1 MKAGVAAMMIP
12 AVILAGGCAALPAK
26 ADTKAEMSE
35 TQTETTS
42 EHRETAEIRISQE
55 DTTAVDP
62 AELLPAETDAQ
73 DQLSLD
79 AEQWNRVQ
87 EIMSTMTLH
96 EKVCQM
102 FFVNPEQLTGVGQV
116 VSSGQTTRDAI
127 AAYPVGGIMYSKPNL
142 QSGDQVRSMIAGIQ
156 SYSRYGLFIA
166 ADEEGGIVNRLM
178 STLDTTWIDSMYNYK
193 DQGTDRAYENA
204 CTIAADM
211 AAYGFNLDFAPVAD
225 VWSNPENTVIGKR
238 AYSDN
243 YEQAAELVGTAA
255 DGFHAGGVLCT
266 LKHFPGHGD
275 TAEDSHYSSAYV
287 KKSLEELKK
296 EEFLPFESGISHGA
310 DFVMVGHLIVP
321 DVDEVP
327 ATLSKTFIEDI
338 LRGELGFQGI
348 VITDALQMSALAG
361 NYSSEEIAVRA
372 VQAGNDMLLEPAD
385 FKTSVQALEQAVVSG
400 TITEKRIDQ
409 SVARILFCKIKAGIV
424 Q

>member
-1 MKAGVAAMMIP
+1 
-12 AVILAGGCAALPAK
+12 
-26 ADTKAEMSE
+26 
-35 TQTETTS
+35 
-42 EHRETAEIRISQE
+42 
-55 DTTAVDP
+55 
-62 AELLPAETDAQ
+62 
-73 DQLSLD
+73 
-79 AEQWNRVQ
+79 
-87 EIMSTMTLH
+87 
-96 EKVCQM
+96 
-102 FFVNPEQLTGVGQV
+102 
-116 VSSGQTTRDAI
+116 
-127 AAYPVGGIMYSKPNL
+127 
-142 QSGDQVRSMIAGIQ
+142 
-156 SYSRYGLFIA
+156 
-166 ADEEGGIVNRLM
+166 
-178 STLDTTWIDSMYNYK
+178 
-193 DQGTDRAYENA
+193 
-204 CTIAADM
+204 M

-287 KKSLEELKK
+287 KKSLEELEK

-321 DVDEVP
+321 DVDEAP

-400 TITEKRIDQ
+400 TITEERIDQ
-409 SVARILFCKIKAGIV
+409 SVARILSCKLKAGIV

>member
-42 EHRETAEIRISQE
+42 EHRETAEILISQE

-73 DQLSLD
+73 DQLSPD

-204 CTIAADM
+204 RTIAADM

-287 KKSLEELKK
+287 KKSLEELEK

-321 DVDEVP
+321 DVDEAP

-400 TITEKRIDQ
+400 TITEERIDQ
-409 SVARILFCKIKAGIV
+409 SVARILSCKLKAGIV